1 MQKPK
6 KQMNLI
12 LNLSLIKE
20 ELHYQTGDRVTNKE
34 LKATLQRLYDK
45 YQIKEKAKATHIL
58 NFGYL
63 TKKCK
68 IRIGDKRIDGLELYP
83 IN

>member
-1 MQKPK
+1 M
-6 KQMNLI
+6 
-12 LNLSLIKE
+12 NLSLIKK

-45 YQIKEKAKATHIL
+45 YQIREKAKATHIA

-68 IRIGDKRIDGLELYP
+68 IRIGDKRVDGLELYS

>member
-1 MQKPK
+1 MIR
-6 KQMNLI
+6 N
-12 LNLSLIKE
+12 
-20 ELHYQTGDRVTNKE
+20 ELHYQTGDRVTNVE
-34 LKATLQRLYDK
+34 LKATLQSLYDK
-45 YQIKEKAKATHIL
+45 YQIKEKAKATHIA

-68 IRIGDKRIDGLELYP
+68 IRIGDKRVDGLELYS

>member
-1 MQKPK
+1 M
-6 KQMNLI
+6 MNY
-12 LNLSLIKE
+12 KA
-20 ELHYQTGDRVTNKE
+20 GDRVTNKE
-34 LKATLQRLYDK
+34 LKATLQSLYDK
-45 YQIKEKAKATHIL
+45 YQIKEKAKATHIM

-68 IRIGDKRIDGLELYP
+68 IRIGDKRVDGLELYS

>member
-6 KQMNLI
+6 NQPNMNI
-12 LNLSLIKE
+12 TLIKE

-68 IRIGDKRIDGLELYP
+68 IRIGDKRVDGLELYS

>member
-1 MQKPK
+1 
-6 KQMNLI
+6 MNLI

-20 ELHYQTGDRVTNKE
+20 ELHYQTGDRVTNKD

-45 YQIKEKAKATHIL
+45 YQIKEKAKATHIVK
-58 NFGYL
+58 FGYL

-68 IRIGDKRIDGLELYP
+68 IRIGDKRIDGVELYP